1 MSKQV
6 IIDKVNIHL
15 ANGWQSDPTQLARKV
30 AEQIQRQVGDLD
42 SAKQVALSLQGHFA
56 GVDSRV
62 VEAIST
68 QLSSHF
74 AKFTLRGDGT

>member
-6 IIDKVNIHL
+6 IIDTVNIHL
-15 ANGWQSDPTQLARKV
+15 ANGWQGDPTQLARKV
-30 AEQIQRQVGDLD
+30 AEQIQQQVTDLD

-56 GVDSRV
+56 GVDKRV
-62 VEAIST
+62 VEAIGT

-74 AKFTLRGDGT
+74 AKSTVRGDDT